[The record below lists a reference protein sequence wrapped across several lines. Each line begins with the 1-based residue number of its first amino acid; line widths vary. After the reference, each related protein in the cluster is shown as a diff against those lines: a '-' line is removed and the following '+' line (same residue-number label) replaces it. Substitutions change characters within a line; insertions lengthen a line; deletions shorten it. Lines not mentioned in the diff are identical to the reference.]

1 MKERILERVR
11 AALAER
17 PGVAHPGVLDSAE
30 PDAPPPLQGFEERF
44 QASGGEVRRF
54 SGAGAAR
61 EWLHAFAGRFG
72 SVSHGTDIPGSLAL
86 PLPEA
91 PAREAAVGVSVAR
104 AAAAQSGSLVLS
116 SRGGR
121 RTQLLPPV
129 HVILVDAATVAA
141 TLGEA
146 LAACRDDETS
156 ALALHSGPSKSA
168 DIGQVMVTGVH
179 GPGRVIAVILEQ
191 WPDSRHGDR

>member
-1 MKERILERVR
+1 MREGILERVR
-11 AALAER
+11 QALQDR
-17 PGVAHPGVLDSAE
+17 PRVPHPGVLDSAS
-30 PDAPPPLQGFEERF
+30 PDAPPPVQHFGDCFR
-44 QASGGEVRRF
+44 AAGGEVRRF
-54 SGAGAAR
+54 ADADGARRWMLGFAAR
-61 EWLHAFAGRFG
+61 FPSA
-72 SVSHGTDIPGSLAL
+72 SHGADVPAPLAL
-86 PLPEA
+86 PLAEA
-91 PAREAAVGVSVAR
+91 PPEEAAVGVSVAR

-129 HVILVDAATVAA
+129 HLVLVDAATVTA

-146 LAACRDDETS
+146 LAACRDEGGS

-179 GPGRVIAVILEQ
+179 GPGRVIAVVLDE
-191 WPDSRHGDR
+191 WPAA

>member
-1 MKERILERVR
+1 MRERILERVGRALQDRPRVPHPGALDTAVPDVPAPVQHFEDCFR
-11 AALAER
+11 AA
-17 PGVAHPGVLDSAE
+17 
-30 PDAPPPLQGFEERF
+30 
-44 QASGGEVRRF
+44 GGEVHHCADADEARR
-54 SGAGAAR
+54 
-61 EWLHAFAGRFG
+61 WLHGFAGGFA
-72 SVSHGTDIPGSLAL
+72 SVSHGADTPGYLAL

-91 PAREAAVGVSVAR
+91 PPREAAVGVSVAL

-116 SRGGR
+116 SLGGR

-129 HVILVDAATVAA
+129 HLVLVDGATVAA

-146 LAACRDDETS
+146 LAACRDDGGS

-179 GPGRVIAVILEQ
+179 GPGRVIAVVLDT
-191 WPDSRHGDR
+191 WPAT

>member
-1 MKERILERVR
+1 MRQRILERVR
-11 AALAER
+11 QALRDR
-17 PGVAHPGVLDSAE
+17 PAVPHPGVLDTAV
-30 PDAPPPLQGFEERF
+30 PGAPPPLQQFE
-44 QASGGEVRRF
+44 ASFRAAGGEVHRF
-54 SGAGAAR
+54 PDADGAR
-61 EWLHAFAGRFG
+61 EWLHAFAGQFG
-72 SVSHGTDIPGSLAL
+72 SVSHGADIPGPLAL

-91 PAREAAVGVSVAR
+91 PAREAAVGLSVASG
-104 AAAAQSGSLVLS
+104 AAAQSGSLVLS

-129 HVILVDAATVAA
+129 HIVLVDAASVVA

-146 LAACRDDETS
+146 LDAFRDHDAS

-179 GPGRVIAVILEQ
+179 GPGRVIAVVLDA
-191 WPDSRHGDR
+191 WPRS

>member
-1 MKERILERVR
+1 MRERILERVR
-11 AALAER
+11 RAIEDR
-17 PGVAHPGVLDSAE
+17 PRAPHPGALDTAAV
-30 PDAPPPLQGFEERF
+30 DAPAPVPHFADCFRS
-44 QASGGEVRRF
+44 AGGEVRRF
-54 SGAGAAR
+54 ADAGGARRWLHEFAGA
-61 EWLHAFAGRFG
+61 FA
-72 SVSHGTDIPGSLAL
+72 SASHGTGVPADLAL

-91 PAREAAVGVSVAR
+91 PPREAAVGVSVAR

-116 SRGGR
+116 SRDGR

-129 HVILVDAATVAA
+129 HVVLVDATTVAS

-146 LAACRDDETS
+146 LAACREDGGS

-179 GPGRVIAVILEQ
+179 GPGRVIAVLLDT
-191 WPDSRHGDR
+191 WPAP

>member
-1 MKERILERVR
+1 MREQVLERVR
-11 AALAER
+11 RALQDR
-17 PGVAHPGVLDSAE
+17 PRAPHPGELNTAAA
-30 PDAPPPLQGFEERF
+30 DAPAPVEHFAECFR
-44 QASGGEVRRF
+44 AAGGEVHRFAEAGGARRWLHDF
-54 SGAGAAR
+54 AGA
-61 EWLHAFAGRFG
+61 FA
-72 SVSHGTDIPGSLAL
+72 SASHGVGVPADLAL

-91 PAREAAVGVSVAR
+91 PPREAAVGMSVAR

-116 SRGGR
+116 SRDGR

-129 HVILVDAATVAA
+129 HVVLVDAGTVAA

-146 LAACRDDETS
+146 LAVCRDDGGS

-179 GPGRVIAVILEQ
+179 GPGRVIAVLLDS
-191 WPDSRHGDR
+191 WPAP

>member
-1 MKERILERVR
+1 MRERVLERVR
-11 AALAER
+11 RALQDR
-17 PGVAHPGVLDSAE
+17 SRVAHPGALDTAAA
-30 PDAPPPLQGFEERF
+30 DAPAPVQHFEDCFR
-44 QASGGEVRRF
+44 AAGGEMHRFADADEARRWLPGF
-54 SGAGAAR
+54 AAR
-61 EWLHAFAGRFG
+61 FA
-72 SVSHGTDIPGSLAL
+72 SASHGSDVPEPLGL

-91 PAREAAVGVSVAR
+91 PPREAAVGVSVAR

-116 SRGGR
+116 SQGGR

-129 HVILVDAATVAA
+129 HLVLVDAATVTA

-146 LAACRDDETS
+146 LAACRDDGGS

-179 GPGRVIAVILEQ
+179 GPGRVIAVVLDA
-191 WPDSRHGDR
+191 WPAN